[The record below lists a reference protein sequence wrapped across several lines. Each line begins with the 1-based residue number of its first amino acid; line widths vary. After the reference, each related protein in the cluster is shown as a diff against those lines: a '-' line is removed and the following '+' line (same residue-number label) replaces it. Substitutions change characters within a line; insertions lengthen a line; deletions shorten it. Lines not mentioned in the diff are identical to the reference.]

1 MSNKEQKV
9 KEKEED
15 ELTML
20 QAEICKVLAH
30 PKRLQIVYALRG
42 GEKYVGELAAELR
55 LPYANLSQ
63 HLRALHAAGIVEAR
77 HEGKYS
83 YYRLTTPQIA
93 EACEVVRQALR
104 ERLERLGWMAYANH
118 LKEGS

>member
-1 MSNKEQKV
+1 MSNK

-20 QAEICKVLAH
+20 QAKICKVLSH
-30 PKRLQIVYALRG
+30 PKRLQIVYALRE
-42 GEKYVGELAAELR
+42 GERYVGELAQHLE

-63 HLRALHAAGIVEAR
+63 HLRALHAAGIVEVR
-77 HEGKYS
+77 HAGKYS

-104 ERLERLGWMAYANH
+104 QSLERLGWMAYANH
-118 LKEGS
+118 LKEGR